1 MPVVTDHRLHARD
14 IADGRRWALVKF
26 AAVLALLPL
35 ACGPA
40 AMAEHPFDPRAYQ
53 DRVVG
58 EPTQILV
65 LATPHLGGT
74 PEGWDE
80 ANLAPLLDRLAAFR
94 PAAIMIETLSG
105 ESIDA
110 LQRYRT
116 VYPKSATT
124 YAGHAIVVS
133 AIAGVAMDMDMPQ
146 AEAEVRR
153 ILADWSAEPTIAQR
167 RRLAALFAASGDPH
181 SALVQWWRLA
191 PSDRVAEDGITSR
204 MMNAFNEYDTRKNEN
219 HQIAARLAA
228 RLGLERVYATD
239 DHAADDV
246 GEQFWKDFEAM
257 HNAGWGAEV
266 MANKAFVPLREA
278 AQNLNTPDQ
287 VMATY
292 RMLNSNAIGRTDA
305 DGQWLSM
312 MTRDTPKHVGRAR
325 VAFWESRNLR
335 QVAHIRE
342 VSARY
347 PGQRLLVIVGS
358 AHKPWFDAYLR
369 MMSDVEIVDATRV
382 LRGNMDPGNRG
393 QNTVPV
399 QRKRAPTP
407 VSPGW

>member
-1 MPVVTDHRLHARD
+1 MKP
-14 IADGRRWALVKF
+14 IMFSALVAAALVCAP
-26 AAVLALLPL
+26 AAVAQPR
-35 ACGPA
+35 
-40 AMAEHPFDPRAYQ
+40 PFDPRTYQ

-65 LATPHLGGT
+65 LATPHLSGA
-74 PEGWDE
+74 PDGWDE

-94 PAAIMIETLSG
+94 PDAIMIETLSG

-110 LQRYRT
+110 LQRYR
-116 VYPKSATT
+116 VIYPESATT
-124 YAGHAIVVS
+124 YAGLT
-133 AIAGVAMDMDMPQ
+133 IAVTAMASVGVDMDMPQ

-153 ILADWSAEPTIAQR
+153 VLAEWPAEPTAAQR

-191 PSDRVAEDGITSR
+191 PADRIAEDGITTR
-204 MMNAFNEYDTRKNEN
+204 LMNTLNEYDTRKNEN
-219 HQIAARLAA
+219 HQIASRLAV

-246 GEQFWKDFEAM
+246 GAQFWEDFQTM
-257 HNAGWGAEV
+257 YDGGWGAEV
-266 MANKAFVPLREA
+266 MANQAFVPLREA
-278 AQNLNTPDQ
+278 AQNLNTPEQ
-287 VMATY
+287 ALSTY
-292 RMLNSNAIGRTDA
+292 RMLNSNAIGRTDS

-312 MTRDTPKHVGRAR
+312 MTRDTPNHVGRAR
-325 VAFWESRNLR
+325 VAFWEARNLR
-335 QVAHIRE
+335 QIAHIRE

-369 MMSDVEIVDATRV
+369 MMSDVEVVDATRA
-382 LRGNMDPGNRG
+382 LR
-393 QNTVPV
+393 
-399 QRKRAPTP
+399 
-407 VSPGW
+407 

>member
-1 MPVVTDHRLHARD
+1 MNR
-14 IADGRRWALVKF
+14 F
-26 AAVLALLPL
+26 AAALALAVSLVR
-35 ACGPA
+35 GPA
-40 AMAEHPFDPRAYQ
+40 ALAEGAFDPRAYQ

-65 LATPHLGGT
+65 LATPHLSGT

-80 ANLAPLLDRLAAFR
+80 ANLAPLLDRLADFS
-94 PAAIMIETLSG
+94 PAAILIETLSG

-110 LQRYRT
+110 LQRYRAI
-116 VYPKSATT
+116 YPKSATT
-124 YAGHAIVVS
+124 YAGHT
-133 AIAGVAMDMDMPQ
+133 IAVTAMASVGVDMDMPQ

-153 ILADWSAEPTIAQR
+153 VLADWDAEPTAAQR
-167 RRLAALFAASGDPH
+167 RKLAALFAASGDPH

-191 PSDRVAEDGITSR
+191 PSDRIAEDGITTR
-204 MMNAFNEYDTRKNEN
+204 LMNALNEYDSRKNEN
-219 HQIAARLAA
+219 HQIAARLAV

-239 DHAADDV
+239 DHAADDA
-246 GEQFWKDFEAM
+246 GEQHWKDFEAM
-257 HNAGWGAEV
+257 HEAGWGAEV
-266 MANKAFVPLREA
+266 MANEAFVPLREA
-278 AQNLNTPDQ
+278 AQNLNSPDQ

-292 RMLNSNAIGRTDA
+292 RMLNRDAIGHTDA

-312 MTRDTPKHVGRAR
+312 MTRETPNHVGRAR

-347 PGQRLLVIVGS
+347 PGERLLVIVGS

-369 MMSDVEIVDATRV
+369 MMSDVEVVDAVRV
-382 LRGNMDPGNRG
+382 LRGGKG
-393 QNTVPV
+393 QDADTNASASSAGA
-399 QRKRAPTP
+399 K
-407 VSPGW
+407 

>member
-1 MPVVTDHRLHARD
+1 MKPDMLSVAALAVT
-14 IADGRRWALVKF
+14 
-26 AAVLALLPL
+26 L
-35 ACGPA
+35 ACSPVA
-40 AMAEHPFDPRAYQ
+40 LAERPFDPRGYQ
-53 DRVVG
+53 DHVVG

-65 LATPHLGGT
+65 LATPHLSGT
-74 PEGWDE
+74 PKGWEE

-116 VYPKSATT
+116 TYPKSATT
-124 YAGHAIVVS
+124 YAGHT
-133 AIAGVAMDMDMPQ
+133 IAVTAMASVGVDMDMPQ

-153 ILADWSAEPTIAQR
+153 VLADWSAEPTAAQR
-167 RRLAALFAASGDPH
+167 RSLAALFAASGDPH

-191 PSDRVAEDGITSR
+191 PAERIAEDGVTSR
-204 MMNAFNEYDTRKNEN
+204 LMNAFNEYDARQNEN

-246 GEQFWKDFEAM
+246 GAPFWKDFEAM
-257 HNAGWGAEV
+257 YEAGWGAEI
-266 MANKAFVPLREA
+266 MANEAFIPLREA

-287 VMATY
+287 LMATY
-292 RMLNSNAIGRTDA
+292 RMLNSDATGRTDA
-305 DGQWLSM
+305 DGQWLSL
-312 MTRDTPKHVGRAR
+312 MTRATPNHVGRAR
-325 VAFWESRNLR
+325 VAFWEARNLR
-335 QVAHIRE
+335 QIAHIRE

-369 MMSDVEIVDATRV
+369 MMSDVDVVDAMQV
-382 LRGNMDPGNRG
+382 LRGN
-393 QNTVPV
+393 
-399 QRKRAPTP
+399 KRTP
-407 VSPGW
+407 

>member
-1 MPVVTDHRLHARD
+1 MTTRR
-14 IADGRRWALVKF
+14 IADDGRWALIKV
-26 AAVLALLPL
+26 AALVALAVSL
-35 ACGPA
+35 AGGSTA
-40 AMAEHPFDPRAYQ
+40 RAERPFDPRAYQ
-53 DRVVG
+53 DQVVG

-65 LATPHLGGT
+65 LATPHLSGT
-74 PEGWDE
+74 PEGWDA

-110 LQRYRT
+110 LGRYRK
-116 VYPKSATT
+116 VYPESATT
-124 YAGHAIVVS
+124 YAGNTIVVA
-133 AIAGVAMDMDMPQ
+133 AIASVAVDADMPQ
-146 AEAEVRR
+146 AETEVRR
-153 ILADWSAEPTIAQR
+153 ILADWSAAPTAAQR
-167 RRLAALFAASGDPH
+167 RKLAALLAASGDPH

-191 PSDRVAEDGITSR
+191 PSDRVAEDGITLR
-204 MMNAFNEYDTRKNEN
+204 LMNAFNEYDTQNNEN
-219 HQIAARLAA
+219 HQIGARLAA

-246 GEQFWKDFEAM
+246 GEQFSKDFEAM
-257 HNAGWGAEV
+257 YNDGWGAEI

-278 AQNLNTPDQ
+278 AQNLDTPDK
-287 VMATY
+287 VLATY
-292 RMLNSNAIGRTDA
+292 RMLNSDSVGRTDA

-312 MTRDTPKHVGRAR
+312 MTRDTPNHVGRAR

-358 AHKPWFDAYLR
+358 AHKPWFDAYLG

-382 LRGNMDPGNRG
+382 LGGSE
-393 QNTVPV
+393 
-399 QRKRAPTP
+399 AP
-407 VSPGW
+407 